1 MGMPFPEARTG
12 SLKASFTD
20 GNYQRPVPEKP
31 KPLLVPRRKY
41 GARNRKFSQKGLR
54 ARKIWTQTR
63 LKAGTGGAK
72 EFCHKHLFPPFSECP
87 LRTSNVPVSM
97 LENTMV
103 KKIQS
108 LNPRFTFGGHWPH
121 GAWVG

>member
-1 MGMPFPEARTG
+1 MPFPEARTG

-54 ARKIWTQTR
+54 ARKIWIQTR
-63 LKAGTGGAK
+63 IEGRERRSQGIL
-72 EFCHKHLFPPFSECP
+72 P
-87 LRTSNVPVSM
+87 
-97 LENTMV
+97 
-103 KKIQS
+103 Q
-108 LNPRFTFGGHWPH
+108 TFISSIL
-121 GAWVG
+121 